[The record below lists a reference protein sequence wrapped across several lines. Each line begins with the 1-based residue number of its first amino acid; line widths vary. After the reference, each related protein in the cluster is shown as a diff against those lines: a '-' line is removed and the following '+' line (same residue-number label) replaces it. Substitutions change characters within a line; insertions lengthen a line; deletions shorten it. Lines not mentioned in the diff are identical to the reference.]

1 MTNGVDFG
9 FFAASTDTSSLQAL
23 ITNGIDFGFCNTSEL
38 QTTAV
43 VVTAKEEAGGNQQS
57 TSGSRVDSA
66 RQHYSQ
72 AITAVTAD
80 VEATTTDDFSVIM
93 AEVLAGQ

>member
-1 MTNGVDFG
+1 MVVSTLVFSRL
-9 FFAASTDTSSLQAL
+9 STDTSSLQVSRV
-23 ITNGIDFGFCNTSEL
+23 DFGFCNTSEL

-43 VVTAKEEAGGNQQS
+43 VVMAKEEAGGNQQS